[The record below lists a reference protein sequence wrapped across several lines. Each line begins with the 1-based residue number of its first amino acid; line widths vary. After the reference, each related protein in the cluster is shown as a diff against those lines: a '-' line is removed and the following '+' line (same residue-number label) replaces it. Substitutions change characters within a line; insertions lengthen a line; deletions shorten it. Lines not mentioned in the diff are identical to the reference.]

1 MPLREVPSHGHAA
14 YDHELGKPRLRADY
28 ARPERGGFHR
38 ADDPVGARANADAAP
53 LDRRQRWLDRRH
65 RRHRPALHARRLAPA
80 APSAAFGQIAT
91 SPRRSALSRQGWRCF
106 RTCTFDVI
114 GNVDADVSFPP
125 DFFAYLLDQF
135 AADPKL
141 GVAGTHYVEGDF
153 HSFRDSFI
161 NPEHVNGQC
170 QLFRRACFEDIGGYV
185 PIEGG
190 GIDWVAVT
198 TARMKGWTTRSF
210 GERVFEHHRKMG
222 TAGGNELRARYAYGK
237 KDYALGGHPMWQLL
251 RGCYQMMRPPYVVG
265 GLLLL
270 AGYFGSWLSGAPRNV
285 SPELMKFY
293 RSEQMKRLRDVAA
306 TWSLSRHPRRSKT
319 PAELHPGDGRI

>member
-1 MPLREVPSHGHAA
+1 MDTLPTTTNSASL
-14 YDHELGKPRLRADY
+14 DY
-28 ARPERGGFHR
+28 VLITPARNE
-38 ADDPVGARANADAAP
+38 
-53 LDRRQRWLDRRH
+53 
-65 RRHRPALHARRLAPA
+65 
-80 APSAAFGQIAT
+80 AAFIERTINSVLAQT
-91 SPRRSALSRQGWRCF
+91 RTPRRWIVVSDGSTDGTDDIVRRYTHVGWLQLLRLSGDGPRNFAAKVRAFEAGLALLQDVPW
-106 RTCTFDVI
+106 DVI

-135 AADPKL
+135 AGDPKL

-161 NPEHVNGQC
+161 NPAHVNGQC

-222 TAGGNELRARYAYGK
+222 TAGGTELMARYRYGK

-270 AGYFGSWLSGAPRNV
+270 AGYFGSWLAGAPRYV

-293 RSEQMKRLRDVAA
+293 RSEQMQRLHDVAA
-306 TWSLSRHPRRSKT
+306 TWSLSRHPRCSTT
-319 PAELHPGDGRI
+319 PAELHPKNGRVWVSGRSR